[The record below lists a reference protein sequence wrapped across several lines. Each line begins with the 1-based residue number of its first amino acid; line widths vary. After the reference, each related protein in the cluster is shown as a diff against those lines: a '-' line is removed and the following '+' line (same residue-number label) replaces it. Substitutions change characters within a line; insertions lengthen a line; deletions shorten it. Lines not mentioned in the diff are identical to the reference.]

1 MNDRQHN
8 QESEE
13 IYWEDS
19 DHRPGSEPGS
29 KRNSEPD
36 SEPGSAPGPG
46 PTDSPPHPPSRWAR
60 TPTRRWLLGGAA
72 LLPLAAALAYGA
84 ARHRANDSQIMAT
97 SDALKNFVPNVRVA
111 TVKPSD
117 GIMVVT
123 LPATTL
129 AFEAAN
135 IFARANGY
143 IETRKVD
150 IGDHVK
156 AGDLLV
162 QITAPELDHQI
173 AQNEATLQQDQAT
186 LQQTSA
192 SRDLANVTNNRDSDL
207 VKKGWLTAQQGDTDR
222 LTLQAQN
229 AAVAV
234 AQANVAAQQALIR
247 VLLQQKL
254 YQSVVA
260 PFDGIITQRN
270 VDVGSLVQAGS
281 TFMFTLMQS
290 NVIRTQVSVP
300 QDAAFGV
307 HNGVAAVVRVPEIPD
322 HTFPGKVTRLA
333 DALAPGSRT
342 LLTEIDVENPNG
354 LLRPGMY
361 CLVELHIPRKT
372 PSFMVSA
379 DAVIF
384 NSDGLQV
391 AVVKNGVAHLH
402 KITIARDLGTQVEV
416 SDGVQ
421 AGDQVIL
428 RPMVNLA
435 DGSKVSVEAAPIE
448 VSQK

>member
-1 MNDRQHN
+1 M
-8 QESEE
+8 
-13 IYWEDS
+13 
-19 DHRPGSEPGS
+19 
-29 KRNSEPD
+29 KRNQDDDDLQRLDGGEAHDAGTTGSPD
-36 SEPGSAPGPG
+36 AAVSG
-46 PTDSPPHPPSRWAR
+46 WAR
-60 TPTRRWLLGGAA
+60 TPTRRWLLGAA
-72 LLPLAAALAYGA
+72 AVLPLAGAIALGTWGLLAQDRQAAASTE
-84 ARHRANDSQIMAT
+84 ARQ
-97 SDALKNFVPNVRVA
+97 NFVPGVRVA
-111 TVKPSD
+111 AVQRSPATTTVS
-117 GIMVVT
+117 

-129 AFEAAN
+129 AFAQAN

-143 IETRKVD
+143 IEKRRVD

-156 AGDLLV
+156 AGDLLA

-173 AQNEATLQQDQAT
+173 SQNQATLQQDQAT
-186 LQQTSA
+186 LQQAIA

-207 VKKGWLTAQQGDTDR
+207 VKKGWVTAQQGDTDR

-234 AQANVAAQQALIR
+234 AQANVDAQQSLIQ
-247 VLLQQKL
+247 VLQQQKS

-290 NVIRTQVSVP
+290 DVIRTQVYVP

-307 HNGVAAVVRVPEIPD
+307 RKGVEAVIRIPEIPD
-322 HTFPGKVTRLA
+322 HTFPGTVTRLA
-333 DALAPGSRT
+333 DALAPGTRT
-342 LLTEIDVENPNG
+342 LLAEIDVPNPDG

-361 CLVELHIPRKT
+361 CTIDLHVPRKT
-372 PSFMVSA
+372 PSLIVPA

-384 NSDGLQV
+384 NTNGLHV
-391 AVVKNGVAHLH
+391 AVVEDGVAHLR

-416 SDGVQ
+416 SSGVQ

-428 RPMVNLA
+428 RPTVDLA
-435 DGSKVSVEAAPIE
+435 DGSKVKVATPPLQ
-448 VSQK
+448 VSERS